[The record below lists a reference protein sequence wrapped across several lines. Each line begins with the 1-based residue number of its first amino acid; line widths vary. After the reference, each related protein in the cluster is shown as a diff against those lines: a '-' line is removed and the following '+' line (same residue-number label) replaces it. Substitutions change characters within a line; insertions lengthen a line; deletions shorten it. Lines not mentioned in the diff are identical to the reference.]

1 LSRSVT
7 IVVLADGTAPA
18 QTVHVSRAAIAVVA
32 ALTAIAVVGSAML
45 VVQCASLR
53 GLLAAQRT
61 DHAQAVDWTA
71 VRATVDRLE
80 QGMGDVRTL
89 GQALRVALGLSL
101 PRDSSA
107 PVAQGGADPESR
119 GALQSLLHQP
129 DGLVA
134 WARGEIAALDVEI
147 GLREQGF
154 HSLRTFFDRRTALLA
169 ATPTILPVKG
179 WLSTPFGYRSSPFTG
194 AREFHEGIDV
204 AAGLGT
210 PIRATAAG
218 TVRFAGALGTYGNV
232 VVVDHG
238 YGFTTLYA
246 HNSANRVRA
255 WQHVDRGEVIAYVG
269 STGRTTGPHVHY
281 EVHVQ
286 GVPADPLRYAID
298 TSGVW
303 VADAPRKGGSS

>member
-1 LSRSVT
+1 VT
-7 IVVLADGTAPA
+7 IVVLADETSPA
-18 QTVHVSRAAIAVVA
+18 QTMHVSRSIIAVVA
-32 ALTAIAVVGSAML
+32 VMTAVALVGSAML
-45 VVQCASLR
+45 IVQCASLR
-53 GLLAAQRT
+53 ERVAAQRT
-61 DHAQAVDWTA
+61 DHGLSVDWSA
-71 VRATVDRLE
+71 VRATVDGLE
-80 QGMGDVRTL
+80 QGMGEVRTL
-89 GQALRVALGLSL
+89 GHALRVTLGLAL
-101 PRDSSA
+101 PPDSSA

-134 WARGEIAALDVEI
+134 WARGEIAALDAEI
-147 GLREQGF
+147 GLRERGF
-154 HSLRTFFDRRTALLA
+154 RSLQTFLDRRTALLA

-179 WLSTPFGYRSSPFTG
+179 WLSTPFGYRASPFTG

-204 AAGLGT
+204 AAGSGT
-210 PIRATAAG
+210 PIRVTAAG
-218 TVRFAGALGTYGNV
+218 TVRFAGGLGTYGNV

>member
-1 LSRSVT
+1 MSRTVT

-18 QTVHVSRAAIAVVA
+18 QTVHVSRRVIAVVA
-32 ALTAIAVVGSAML
+32 MMAAVALLGSAML
-45 VVQCASLR
+45 VAQCANLR
-53 GLLAAQRT
+53 DRLAAQRT
-61 DHAQAVDWTA
+61 DHALAVNWIA
-71 VRATVDRLE
+71 VRTTVDRLE

-89 GQALRVALGLSL
+89 SHALRVALGLAL
-101 PRDSSA
+101 PPDSST
-107 PVAQGGADPESR
+107 PVAQGGADLESR
-119 GALQSLLHQP
+119 GALQTLLHQP
-129 DGLVA
+129 DGLVG
-134 WARGEIAALDVEI
+134 WARGEIAALDAEI
-147 GLREQGF
+147 GLRERGF
-154 HSLRTFFDRRTALLA
+154 RSLQTFFDRRTALLA

-179 WLSTPFGYRSSPFTG
+179 WLSTPFGYRTSPFTG

-204 AAGLGT
+204 AAGSGT

-218 TVRFAGALGTYGNV
+218 TVRFAGGLGTYGNV

-246 HNSANRVRA
+246 HNSANRVRS

-303 VADAPRKGGSS
+303 VVDAPRKGGSS